1 MMAKIN
7 TTSFDRLFY
16 TLCGLLLVL
25 SVSLFA
31 SNSHSQEGSQPLT
44 SEGQSNT
51 AANFATGPHIE
62 VSLLSDKASV
72 APGSTINV
80 GVLFKPDPQWH
91 TYWLNPGDSGEAPTI
106 KWQSNYDISFGD
118 INWPMPIGI
127 PVAHLVNY
135 GYEGENLLSVE
146 VNIPDNLALT
156 QNAQDS
162 SNPNSIFIQADVSWL
177 VCKEDCIPGWAT
189 LTLSIPLHTESTA
202 SAYESLFEETRKL
215 LPRSE
220 QKSGLFEV
228 TDEAIVFEVRDI
240 QADDWTVF
248 PFRSDLINHAAAQSV
263 VSDGTT
269 TRIIVP
275 RSDYFYGE
283 PSELKWLISNGRSA
297 YYVSGEP
304 SASAPLN
311 AGKTTEL
318 TMASLAV
325 FALMAF
331 VGGLIL
337 NVMPCVLPIL
347 SIKAMALQNS
357 HQSLTHKFAYLAGV
371 LFCFNVFA
379 LIIVL
384 LQQSGQQ
391 VGWGFHMQEPVVV
404 VVLAF
409 LFTWIALVLLDAMA
423 INSNLANL
431 GQGLV
436 NGESATAHFAT
447 GTLAVIVASPCTAP
461 FMAAALGIALV
472 SEPYVTLLLVN
483 ALAIGFAL
491 PLTLLFVSKRAK
503 NWLPK
508 PGAWMETFKR
518 VLAFPMF
525 ATVAWLCWVFAGQ
538 KGAQLQFVL
547 LSALI
552 LFCMFI
558 YLLGQSKRASTK
570 TFNSLAALL
579 CFALPIWISTTAQL
593 GSREQS
599 TNSNALAYVDFDRER
614 LAKLISDE
622 EVVVVNMTADWC
634 ITCKVNEQVAFSSN
648 EVKAALAQEGVTYML
663 GDWTNKNNEIL
674 QYLNEYQ
681 RAGVPLYVV
690 YSGSQNK
697 QVLPQILSPS
707 TIINAINQAKE
718 EVPNVD

>member
-1 MMAKIN
+1 MKAKKS
-7 TTSFDRLFY
+7 TFAFT
-16 TLCGLLLVL
+16 GLIDTMRSII
-25 SVSLFA
+25 SVFLILLFA
-31 SNSHSQEGSQPLT
+31 THAFSQQVSSQ
-44 SEGQSNT
+44 NT
-51 AANFATGPHIE
+51 ASVQSELASNFAVGPHIE
-62 VSLLSDKASV
+62 VSLLNEQDSIV
-72 APGSTINV
+72 AGSTIHL
-80 GVLFKPDPQWH
+80 GVLFRPDPQWH

-106 KWQSNYDISFGD
+106 KWQSNYDLSFKD
-118 INWPMPIGI
+118 INWPLPVGI

-135 GYEGENLLSVE
+135 GYEAENLLIVE
-146 VNIPDNLALT
+146 VSIPEDLSPT
-156 QNAQDS
+156 QSLQSA
-162 SNPNSIFIQADVSWL
+162 SIENTVVVQADVSWL

-189 LTLSIPLHTESTA
+189 LTLSLPISNEANLSEHA
-202 SAYESLFEETRKL
+202 DLFKNTRQMW
-215 LPRSE
+215 PSNE
-220 QKSGLFEV
+220 QKTGLFEV
-228 TDEAIVFEVRDI
+228 TDSAIVFEVNDV
-240 QADDWTVF
+240 QPDEWKVF

-263 VSDGTT
+263 ISDGTT
-269 TRIIVP
+269 TRIVVP

-283 PSELKWLISNGRSA
+283 ASELKWLISNGEQG
-297 YYVSGEP
+297 YYVQGTA
-304 SASAPLN
+304 SASAPSN
-311 AGKTTEL
+311 AANSEP
-318 TMASLAV
+318 ASLASLAI

-357 HQSLTHKFAYLAGV
+357 QQSITHKLAYLGGV
-371 LFCFNVFA
+371 LFCFNLFA

-404 VVLAF
+404 VLLAF

-423 INSNLANL
+423 VNSNLANI

-436 NGESATAHFAT
+436 NGESAGAHFAT

-461 FMAAALGIALV
+461 FMAAALGVALV
-472 SEPYVTLLLVN
+472 SEPYVTVVLFN
-483 ALAIGFAL
+483 ALAVGFAL

-558 YLLGQSKRASTK
+558 YLLGQSKAPITK
-570 TFNSLAALL
+570 AFNSIAALL
-579 CFALPIWISTTAQL
+579 CFLLPVWVSTSSHL
-593 GSREQS
+593 GSIEQDGQS
-599 TNSNALAYVDFDRER
+599 DTLSYIEFNKDTLTR
-614 LAKLISDE
+614 LINEE

-634 ITCKVNEQVAFSSN
+634 ITCKVNEQVAFSSD
-648 EVKAALAQEGVTYML
+648 EVKTALAQEGVTYML

-690 YSGSQNK
+690 YAGSKSK
-697 QVLPQILSPS
+697 QILPQILSPS
-707 TIINAINQAKE
+707 AVISAINQAKE
-718 EVPNVD
+718 EVSNVN